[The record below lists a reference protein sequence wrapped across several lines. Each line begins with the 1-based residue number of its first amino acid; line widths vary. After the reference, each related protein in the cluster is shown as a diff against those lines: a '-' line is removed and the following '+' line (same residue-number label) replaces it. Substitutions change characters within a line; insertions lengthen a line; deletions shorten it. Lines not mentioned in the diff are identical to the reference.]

1 MASSHFLHI
10 PRNPQGSSGEA
21 ARSCTNH
28 RRVHFSRFALTIPQ
42 AFDGI
47 NCFLQLFILKLRTC
61 SFCLSAPCR
70 MPPFWALHTIRY
82 FLTDFRW
89 FLPGFLPLF
98 PFFARLPI
106 GAKCAAFAQF
116 VVLLPFALRKMSVA
130 FATKAAPSC
139 ILQES
144 ELLPAPFPPHC
155 AKGAQHCC
163 ASFGFTGVSAGIL
176 SARRSRPGECPPALR
191 RFC

>member
-70 MPPFWALHTIRY
+70 IPPFWALHTIRY
-82 FLTDFRW
+82 FLTDFRRI
-89 FLPGFLPLF
+89 LPGFFPLF

-106 GAKCAAFAQF
+106 GAKCTAFAQF
-116 VVLLPFALRKMSVA
+116 VVLLSLAMRKMSVA

-139 ILQES
+139 ILQDNRAHPS
-144 ELLPAPFPPHC
+144 RFPPHRT
-155 AKGAQHCC
+155 KEAQHCC
-163 ASFGFTGVSAGIL
+163 ASLGFTALSAGIL
-176 SARRSRPGECPPALR
+176 SARQSRPGGIPRCPSSP
-191 RFC
+191 C